1 MKSRNETKRKK
12 RLARAGAILL
22 LAALAAGGVYL
33 WRKKEE
39 KAAAPQAA
47 LRTNAKLEN
56 LSTAIV
62 AGGHLQSAE
71 AQEIQVPVGLTI
83 ESVAVE
89 AGDTVSA
96 GDVLAVA
103 DETALAAQIAQTQN
117 AIAQL
122 DAQMQ
127 ETGETSDSQCVT
139 GKVAGRVKK
148 IYAKAGDAVAD
159 VMAKQGALLIL
170 SLDGKMAVQF
180 ETTADA
186 AAGSAVTVTCAEG
199 AAFAGTVKKSQNGA
213 VTVTLTDDGPTL
225 GEQATVTDESGETL
239 GEGALYVHQPLE
251 ITGASGQ
258 VAAVCVAENQWTEA
272 NEALFMLADAPISA
286 QCQELLAVRA
296 VYKEKL
302 QELLALAD
310 DCAIV
315 ASMDGTIESVA
326 LTAGS
331 VTSASGSASQENA
344 SAETG
349 GSSIPAAGMRFT
361 QTADGASAHVNETS
375 GRTVQLQKL
384 SADFS
389 EKGGVSAA
397 GSGALETVQNGGEC
411 QTEKRAGPSGQIS
424 AEKTN
429 PSGQSDAEEAGS
441 PKQSFAELE
450 SRSGQFSE
458 EEETDSSKPTSAQET
473 TSQSEQIPA
482 EEETG
487 ASEPSSAEKETS
499 QPEQSSAEET
509 RSSRQSSAEEQVNA
523 QSEVREDE
531 ARASDVQAQESAARA
546 VQENAQEPAAAQ
558 NAQESAEA
566 SVSAEAEN
574 REESFGAAAYS
585 ASDIQGQKERMTG
598 FTITA
603 QDSMILSVEVDELDI
618 LSVEEGQS
626 AQITMDAAEGKEFVG
641 EVTRV
646 SDSAAG
652 SDGSAKYTVEITLP
666 KEAFMRVGMSASAS
680 IVTERRENAVTV
692 LAEAVQERGPETF
705 VYTQYDESSGALS
718 GETKVETGLSDGEKV
733 EILSGLSEGDTVYYK
748 RTESQRQENAQ
759 EGSREN
765 FQGNPMDGMFD
776 SGGEKRQMPDGAM
789 PQGMPGGPG
798 GQ

>member
-22 LAALAAGGVYL
+22 LTALAAGGVYL

-148 IYAKAGDAVAD
+148 IYAEAGDAVAD

-170 SLDGKMAVQF
+170 SLDGKMAVRF
-180 ETTADA
+180 ETTADV
-186 AAGSAVTVTCAEG
+186 AAGSAVTVTCADG

-272 NEALFMLADAPISA
+272 NETLFMLADAPISA

-315 ASMDGTIESVA
+315 ASMDGTVESVA

-349 GSSIPAAGMRFT
+349 GSIPATGMRYT
-361 QTADGASAHVNETS
+361 QTANGASACVYETS
-375 GRTVQLQKL
+375 AHSAGLLTCSAVFSQSVQP
-384 SADFS
+384 ARS
-389 EKGGVSAA
+389 ENEG
-397 GSGALETVQNGGEC
+397 GALEQTQNAGEC
-411 QTEKRAGPSGQIS
+411 RAEEGASPSGQ
-424 AEKTN
+424 
-429 PSGQSDAEEAGS
+429 PSEEESGTTE
-441 PKQSFAELE
+441 QSFAEE
-450 SRSGQFSE
+450 SGTTEQSSTEEPGSSGQSSVKE
-458 EEETDSSKPTSAQET
+458 EN
-473 TSQSEQIPA
+473 
-482 EEETG
+482 
-487 ASEPSSAEKETS
+487 S
-499 QPEQSSAEET
+499 QPEQSAAEET
-509 RSSRQSSAEEQVNA
+509 SRSEQSAAEEQVNA
-523 QSEVREDE
+523 QSEVRETE
-531 ARASDVQAQESAARA
+531 ERASGAQTQESPSHT
-546 VQENAQEPAAAQ
+546 VQENSQEPAAAQ
-558 NAQESAEA
+558 TVQEPAEV
-566 SVSAEAEN
+566 SVSTASEN
-574 REESFGAAAYS
+574 RGESSAGSVYS

-641 EVTRV
+641 EVTQV

-733 EILSGLSEGDTVYYK
+733 EILSGLAEGDTVYYK

-759 EGSREN
+759 EGAREN

>member
-22 LAALAAGGVYL
+22 LTALAAGGVYL

-148 IYAKAGDAVAD
+148 IYAEAGDAVAD

-170 SLDGKMAVQF
+170 SLDGKMAVRF
-180 ETTADA
+180 ETTADV
-186 AAGSAVTVTCAEG
+186 AAGSAVTVTCADG

-272 NEALFMLADAPISA
+272 NETLFMLADAPISA

-315 ASMDGTIESVA
+315 ASMDGTVESVA

-349 GSSIPAAGMRFT
+349 GSIPATGMRYT
-361 QTADGASAHVNETS
+361 QTANGASACVYETS
-375 GRTVQLQKL
+375 AHSAGLLTCSAVFSQSVQP
-384 SADFS
+384 ARS
-389 EKGGVSAA
+389 ENEG
-397 GSGALETVQNGGEC
+397 GALERTQNAGEC
-411 QTEKRAGPSGQIS
+411 RAEEGASPSGQ
-424 AEKTN
+424 
-429 PSGQSDAEEAGS
+429 PSEEESGTTE
-441 PKQSFAELE
+441 QSFAEE
-450 SRSGQFSE
+450 SGTTEQSSE
-458 EEETDSSKPTSAQET
+458 EETNPAGQSSEEERDSSG
-473 TSQSEQIPA
+473 QSPA
-482 EEETG
+482 EEPG
-487 ASEPSSAEKETS
+487 SSGQSSVKEENS
-499 QPEQSSAEET
+499 QPEQSAT
-509 RSSRQSSAEEQVNA
+509 EEQVNA
-523 QSEVREDE
+523 QSEVRETE
-531 ARASDVQAQESAARA
+531 ERASNAQTQESPSHT
-546 VQENAQEPAAAQ
+546 VQENSQEPAAAQ
-558 NAQESAEA
+558 TVQEPAEVSVSTASENRGESSAE
-566 SVSAEAEN
+566 SV
-574 REESFGAAAYS
+574 YS

-641 EVTRV
+641 EVTQV

-733 EILSGLSEGDTVYYK
+733 EILSGLAEGDTVYYK